1 MAATATLQNRKNEL
15 NEEQRDYPAA
25 LPGPEYK
32 RVLSWKNIIL
42 FIFMH
47 TAAFYGLIAEK
58 SSWATII
65 VSEYCFVI
73 ICAIECVN
81 VS

>member
-1 MAATATLQNRKNEL
+1 MVATATLQSGKNEL

-32 RVLSWKNIIL
+32 MVLSWKNIIL
-42 FIFMH
+42 FILMH

-58 SSWATII
+58 SSWATIV
-65 VSEYCFVI
+65 VSEFGHIALKSHYI
-73 ICAIECVN
+73 
-81 VS
+81 